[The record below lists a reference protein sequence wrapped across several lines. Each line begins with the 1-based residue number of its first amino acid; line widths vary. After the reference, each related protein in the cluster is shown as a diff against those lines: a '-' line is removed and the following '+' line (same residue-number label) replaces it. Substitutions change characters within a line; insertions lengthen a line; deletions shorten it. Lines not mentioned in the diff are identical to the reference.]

1 MDSTSAQKKL
11 NGIGVGNKVFLAG
24 KLDSPTGFT
33 NRYEEI
39 VSVDQN
45 SVSIKRPTDRSGA
58 NEVITYDKINM
69 ISATP
74 PDPSNIKLSY

>member
-11 NGIGVGNKVFLAG
+11 NGIGVGNKVYLAG
-24 KLDSPTGFT
+24 KFDFPTGST
-33 NRYEEI
+33 NRYEEL

-45 SVSIKRPTDRSGA
+45 SATIKRPTDKSGA
-58 NEVITYDKINM
+58 NEVITYDKIDM

-74 PDPSNIKLSY
+74 PDPSNIKLLY